1 MQVMEIP
8 GIKPREQSLFLMYSD
23 SGSFVMMALLC
34 RESLLKGKE
43 LEEDVWFMAYLI
55 LRGAVRKAA

>member
-1 MQVMEIP
+1 
-8 GIKPREQSLFLMYSD
+8 
-23 SGSFVMMALLC
+23 MMALLC

-43 LEEDVWFMAYLI
+43 LEEEVWFMVYLI